1 MIDLHVHTD
10 ASSDGVHTPEE
21 IFEMSARLG
30 VKGLAFA
37 DHNNTD
43 NVDKGLKLSKKY
55 NIPFV
60 PAVEINS
67 THLNEDIH
75 IIGYFIDHR
84 SSEMVSFLSNT
95 QNEIIAQTKK
105 RVALLREY
113 GFVLNTDDVLR
124 ESKGKPPTG
133 RSFLTAILKKEE
145 NAGDKR
151 LKNYVDGDRSD
162 SPSLNFYLD
171 FLSGGKPAYIPLST
185 STTKGAV
192 EIISISGGLS
202 VIAHPGEY
210 PRGMLDDL
218 VALGADGIEVYSG
231 HHNKVEEKYF
241 KRYAM
246 EKGLLMTAGSDFHG
260 KIVKPTIDLGVKIEG
275 GEEMFEK
282 LKKAHEEKY
291 A

>member
-21 IFEMSARLG
+21 IFKLASRIG
-30 VKGLAFA
+30 IKTLAFA

-43 NVDKGLKLSKKY
+43 NVELGLKLSKKY
-55 NIPFV
+55 KIPFV

-67 THLNEDIH
+67 TYLGEDIH
-75 IIGYFIDHR
+75 VLGYFIDHR
-84 SSEMVSFLSNT
+84 SSDMVSFLSNT
-95 QNEIIAQTKK
+95 QNEIIAQTKE

-124 ESKGKPPTG
+124 ESVGKPPTG
-133 RSFLTAILKKEE
+133 KSFLTALLKREE
-145 NAGDKR
+145 NSDDKR

-171 FLSGGKPAYIPLST
+171 FLSGGKPAYVPLKT
-185 STTKGAV
+185 STTAGAIEMI
-192 EIISISGGLS
+192 EISRGLS

-210 PRGMLDDL
+210 PRRMLDEI

-231 HHNKVEEKYF
+231 HHSSDEERYF

-260 KIVKPTIDLGVKIEG
+260 KIVKPAIDLGVKIEG
-275 GEEMFEK
+275 GEEMFER
-282 LKKAHEEKY
+282 LKRAHEEKY